1 MGRPQ
6 RLTYVLDTLIAG
18 LLRGNVYALGAVGI
32 SLVFGVMNVVN
43 FAQFSFFGLGAMLA
57 WFFVVD
63 VGMAFWLALPLVLV
77 ICATL
82 GLAINLA
89 VVRPLAKF
97 LPLAAMLSTYA
108 VSQILDNVSQMAFT
122 AQFRVFP
129 KVMPTSNLQ
138 VGNMRFGT
146 SDVVMLAVTAV
157 VMVAMSLFLK
167 YGRVGQAIRA
177 TAQDQ
182 EAALQVGI
190 PVGLVQHV
198 SFVIA
203 SALGGLAG
211 VFIALYVGVAN
222 PTSGLNTGMTAF
234 VAATLGGLGSLVGAV
249 VGGFALG
256 IVEALGIHFVGDT
269 SRQIIV
275 FAILIVVLVV
285 RPGGLLGKVP
295 LISTEP
301 LTGTFLGKGRPLRI
315 PRWVWPSALAV
326 GGVVVPLLAND
337 YVLTTGTQVLIYA
350 IIAAGFTVTAG
361 QSGVIALGQAG
372 PIAIGAYA
380 SALLTLN
387 LHLSFW
393 VALPLAGL
401 AAAVIASVLA
411 SPVWGVK
418 GHYISIVTLGI
429 GTAIVAVIQLALPQG
444 IYGIPVPQ
452 WGGTLL
458 WSARAYYLID
468 LGVLVLT
475 LLVMWR
481 IRRSHLGKVIS
492 SVGSDEVAALA
503 SGVRVRDYKALAF
516 AVSAFFAGIGGS
528 LLAHQYTYIDT
539 TIFTM
544 LMSLLVV
551 TIVIMGGVALPYG
564 AVVGAIVLI
573 GAMELLRFTP
583 ELRIVVYGL
592 VLILVVRFRPGGVLV
607 RNS

>member
-1 MGRPQ
+1 M
-6 RLTYVLDTLIAG
+6 LDTLIAG

-43 FAQFSFFGLGAMLA
+43 FAQFSFFGLGSMLA
-57 WFFVVD
+57 WFFV
-63 VGMAFWLALPLVLV
+63 AQLHLPFWLALPLVLI
-77 ICATL
+77 ICGAL
-82 GLAINLA
+82 GLIINIA

-108 VSQILDNVSQMAFT
+108 VSQILDNASQIAFT

-129 KVMPTSNLQ
+129 QVLPTSNLHI
-138 VGNMRFGT
+138 GTMRFGT
-146 SDVVMLAVTAV
+146 SDVVMLGITAV
-157 VMVAMSLFLK
+157 VMVVMSLFLK
-167 YGRVGQAIRA
+167 YGKIGQAIRA
-177 TAQDQ
+177 TSQDQ
-182 EAALQVGI
+182 EAALQMGI
-190 PVGLVQHV
+190 PVGLIQHV

-211 VFIALYVGVAN
+211 VFISLYVGIAN
-222 PTSGLNTGMTAF
+222 PTSGLAIGLTAF

-249 VGGFALG
+249 VGGFVLG
-256 IVEALGIHFVGDT
+256 ILEAFGIHFFGDT
-269 SRQIIV
+269 AREIIIFV
-275 FAILIVVLVV
+275 ILIVVLIV

-315 PRWVWPSALAV
+315 PRWVWPAAFVV
-326 GGVVVPLLAND
+326 GGVAIPLFAGD

-350 IIAAGFTVTAG
+350 IIAAGFTITAG
-361 QSGVIALGQAG
+361 QAGVLALGQAG
-372 PIAIGAYA
+372 PIAIGAYT
-380 SALLTLN
+380 SALLTLQ
-387 LHLSFW
+387 LHLAFW
-393 VALPLAGL
+393 LALPLAGL
-401 AAAVIASVLA
+401 SGAIIASILS
-411 SPVWGVK
+411 SPIWGVK
-418 GHYISIVTLGI
+418 GHYVSIATLGI
-429 GTAIVAVIQLALPQG
+429 GTAIVAIIQLVLPQG

-452 WGGTLL
+452 IGGVMLSTPV
-458 WSARAYYLID
+458 AYYLID
-468 LGVLVLT
+468 FTVLVIT

-528 LLAHQYTYIDT
+528 LLAHQYTYIDPT
-539 TIFTM
+539 VFTM

-551 TIVIMGGVALPYG
+551 TIVIMGGVGLPYG
-564 AVVGAIVLI
+564 AVVGSIVLI

-583 ELRIVVYGL
+583 ELRIIVYGL

-607 RNS
+607 RST

>member
-1 MGRPQ
+1 
-6 RLTYVLDTLIAG
+6 VVDTLIAG

-57 WFFVVD
+57 WFLVAQE
-63 VGMAFWLALPLVLV
+63 GLPFWLALPIVLAV
-77 ICATL
+77 CAGL
-82 GLAINLA
+82 GLVVNVA

-108 VSQILDNVSQMAFT
+108 VSQILDNASQLTFT

-129 KVMPTSNLQ
+129 QVLPTANLH
-138 VGNMRFGT
+138 VGHMRFGT
-146 SDVVMLAVTAV
+146 SDVVMLGVTAA

-167 YGRVGQAIRA
+167 HGKTGQAIRA

-182 EAALQVGI
+182 EAALQMGI
-190 PVGLVQHV
+190 PVGRVQHV

-222 PTSGLNTGMTAF
+222 LF
-234 VAATLGGLGSLVGAV
+234 
-249 VGGFALG
+249 
-256 IVEALGIHFVGDT
+256 GDT
-269 SRQIIV
+269 ARQIVIFV
-275 FAILIVVLVV
+275 VLIVVLIA

-301 LTGTFLGKGRPLRI
+301 LTGTFLGKGRPLRV
-315 PRWVWPSALAV
+315 PRWVWVAAFVVAGVLVPVLGSA
-326 GGVVVPLLAND
+326 
-337 YVLTTGTQVLIYA
+337 YVLTTGTQVLVYA

-361 QSGVIALGQAG
+361 QAGVLALGQAG
-372 PIAIGAYA
+372 PIAIGAYV
-380 SALLTLN
+380 SAVLTLH
-387 LHLSFW
+387 LHFSFW
-393 VALPLAGL
+393 AALPVSGL
-401 AAAVIASVLA
+401 VAAIVAAVLA
-411 SPVWGVK
+411 SPIWGVK
-418 GHYISIVTLGI
+418 GHYISIATLGVGI
-429 GTAIVAVIQLALPQG
+429 TVVAVIQLAVPQG

-452 WGGTLL
+452 WFGTPLTTPL
-458 WSARAYYLID
+458 AYYLID
-468 LGVLVLT
+468 LGVLAVT

-481 IRRSHLGKVIS
+481 IRSSHLGRVIS

-503 SGVRVRDYKALAF
+503 SGVRARDYKALAF
-516 AVSAFFAGIGGS
+516 AVSAFFAGVGGS

-539 TIFTM
+539 TMFTM

-551 TIVIMGGVALPYG
+551 TIVIMGGVGLPYG
-564 AVVGAIVLI
+564 AVVGSIVLI

-583 ELRIVVYGL
+583 ELRIIVYGL
-592 VLILVVRFRPGGVLV
+592 VLILVVRFRPGGILV
-607 RNS
+607 RAA

>member
-1 MGRPQ
+1 M
-6 RLTYVLDTLIAG
+6 LDTLIAG

-57 WFFVVD
+57 WFFVAEL
-63 VGMAFWLALPLVLV
+63 GWSFWAALPLVV
-77 ICATL
+77 AICAAL
-82 GLAINLA
+82 GLLINVA
-89 VVRPLAKF
+89 VVRPLAKY

-108 VSQILDNVSQMAFT
+108 VSQILDNASQIAFT

-129 KVMPTSNLQ
+129 KVLPTSNFQ

-146 SDVVMLAVTAV
+146 SDVVMLGITAV
-157 VMVAMSLFLK
+157 VMVVMAAFLK
-167 YGRVGQAIRA
+167 YGRTGQAIRA

-182 EAALQVGI
+182 EAALQMGI

-203 SALGGLAG
+203 SGLGGLAG
-211 VFIALYVGVAN
+211 VFIALYVGIAN

-249 VGGFALG
+249 VGGFVLG
-256 IVEALGIHFVGDT
+256 ILEAFGIHFFGD
-269 SRQIIV
+269 SAREIIIFV
-275 FAILIVVLVV
+275 ILIGVLIL

-315 PRWVWPSALAV
+315 PRWVWPATLAV
-326 GGVVVPLLAND
+326 GGIVIPLVASD

-361 QSGVIALGQAG
+361 QAGVLALGQAG
-372 PIAIGAYA
+372 PIAIGAYT
-380 SALLTLN
+380 SALLTLQ
-387 LHLSFW
+387 LPVSFW
-393 VALPLAGL
+393 AAVPIAGL
-401 AAAVIASVLA
+401 SAAIISSVLA
-411 SPVWGVK
+411 SPIWGVK
-418 GHYISIVTLGI
+418 GHYISIATLGV
-429 GTAIVAVIQLALPQG
+429 GTVIVAIIRLVEPQG
-444 IYGIPVPQ
+444 IYGIPMPS
-452 WGGTLL
+452 WGDTLL
-458 WSARAYYLID
+458 ATPVAYYLID
-468 LGVLVLT
+468 FAVLVLA

-481 IRRSHLGKVIS
+481 VRHSHLGRVIS

-516 AVSAFFAGIGGS
+516 AVSAFFAGVGGA
-528 LLAHQYTYIDT
+528 LLAHQYTYIDP

-551 TIVIMGGVALPYG
+551 TIVIMGGISLSHG
-564 AVVGAIVLI
+564 AVIGSIVLI

-583 ELRIVVYGL
+583 ELRIIVYGL
-592 VLILVVRFRPGGVLV
+592 VLILVVRFRPGGILV

>member
-1 MGRPQ
+1 M
-6 RLTYVLDTLIAG
+6 LDTLIAG

-57 WFFVVD
+57 WFFISTL
-63 VGMAFWLALPLVLV
+63 GFPFWLALPLVLV
-77 ICATL
+77 ICALL
-82 GLAINLA
+82 GLVINIS
-89 VVRPLAKF
+89 VVRPLAKY

-108 VSQILDNVSQMAFT
+108 VSQILDNLSQIGFT

-129 KVMPTSNLQ
+129 QVLPNSNLHI
-138 VGNMRFGT
+138 GTMRFGT
-146 SDVVMLAVTAV
+146 SDVVMLGTTAF
-157 VMVAMSLFLK
+157 VMIVMSLFLK
-167 YGRVGQAIRA
+167 YGKVGRAIRA
-177 TAQDQ
+177 TSQDQ
-182 EAALQVGI
+182 EAALQMGI
-190 PVGLVQHV
+190 PVGQVQHV

-222 PTSGLNTGMTAF
+222 PASGLNIGLTAF

-249 VGGFALG
+249 IGGFVLG
-256 IVEALGIHFVGDT
+256 ILEAFGIHFFGDT

-275 FAILIVVLVV
+275 FVILIVVLIV

-315 PRWVWPSALAV
+315 PRWVWPVAFVLL
-326 GGVVVPLLAND
+326 GVIIPLLQND

-361 QSGVIALGQAG
+361 QAGVLALGQAG
-372 PIAIGAYA
+372 PIAIGAYM
-380 SALLTLN
+380 SAVLTLY
-387 LHLSFW
+387 LHFSFW
-393 VALPLAGL
+393 LALPLAGL
-401 AAAVIASVLA
+401 VAAIVASILA
-411 SPVWGVK
+411 SPIWGVK
-418 GHYISIVTLGI
+418 GHYISIATLGLGI
-429 GTAIVAVIQLALPQG
+429 AIVAVIQLVVPQG
-444 IYGIPVPQ
+444 IYNIPVPE
-452 WGGTLL
+452 WFGTALNTPT
-458 WSARAYYLID
+458 AYYLID
-468 LGVLVLT
+468 FGVLVVT
-475 LLVMWR
+475 LVIMWR

-503 SGVRVRDYKALAF
+503 SGVRGRNYKALAF
-516 AVSAFFAGIGGS
+516 AISAFFAGIGGS
-528 LLAHQYTYIDT
+528 LLAHQYTYIDP

-551 TIVIMGGVALPYG
+551 TIVIMGGVGLPYG
-564 AVVGAIVLI
+564 AVVGAIILI
-573 GAMELLRFTP
+573 GAMEALRFTP
-583 ELRIVVYGL
+583 ELRIIVYGL
-592 VLILVVRFRPGGVLV
+592 VLILVVRFRPGGILV

>member
-1 MGRPQ
+1 M
-6 RLTYVLDTLIAG
+6 LDTLIAG

-57 WFFVVD
+57 WFFVAQE
-63 VGMAFWLALPLVLV
+63 GLPFWLALPVVLA
-77 ICATL
+77 ICAAL
-82 GLAINLA
+82 GFIINIS

-108 VSQILDNVSQMAFT
+108 VSQILDNTSQIAFT

-129 KVMPTSNLQ
+129 QVLPNSNLHI
-138 VGNMRFGT
+138 GNMRFGT
-146 SDVVMLAVTAV
+146 SDLVMLGTTAV
-157 VMVAMSLFLK
+157 VMVVMSLFLK
-167 YGRVGQAIRA
+167 YGKIGRAIRA
-177 TAQDQ
+177 TSQDQ
-182 EAALQVGI
+182 EAALQMGI
-190 PVGLVQHV
+190 PVGQVQHV

-222 PTSGLNTGMTAF
+222 PSSGLNIGLTAF

-249 VGGFALG
+249 IGGFVLG
-256 IVEALGIHFVGDT
+256 ILESFGIHFFGDT
-269 SRQIIV
+269 SRQIIIFV
-275 FAILIVVLVV
+275 ILIVVLIV

-315 PRWVWPSALAV
+315 PRWAWPIAFVVV
-326 GGVVVPLLAND
+326 GIVVPLIGND

-350 IIAAGFTVTAG
+350 VIAAGFTVTAG
-361 QSGVIALGQAG
+361 QAGVLALGQAG
-372 PIAIGAYA
+372 PIAIGAYM
-380 SALLTLN
+380 SAALTLY
-387 LHLSFW
+387 LHFSFW
-393 VALPLAGL
+393 AALPIAGL
-401 AAAVIASVLA
+401 CAAIVASILA
-411 SPVWGVK
+411 SPIWGVK
-418 GHYISIVTLGI
+418 GHYISIATLGLGI
-429 GTAIVAVIQLALPQG
+429 AIVAVIQLVVPQG
-444 IYGIPVPQ
+444 IYNIPVPH
-452 WGGTLL
+452 WFGTAL
-458 WSARAYYLID
+458 STPTAYYLID
-468 LGVLVLT
+468 FGVLVIT

-503 SGVRVRDYKALAF
+503 SGVRGRNYKALAF
-516 AVSAFFAGIGGS
+516 AISAFFAGIGGS
-528 LLAHQYTYIDT
+528 LLAHQYTYIDP

-551 TIVIMGGVALPYG
+551 TIVIMGGVGLPYG
-564 AVVGAIVLI
+564 AVIGSIILI

-583 ELRIVVYGL
+583 ELRIIVYGL
-592 VLILVVRFRPGGVLV
+592 VLILVVRFRPGGILV

>member
-1 MGRPQ
+1 MF
-6 RLTYVLDTLIAG
+6 DTLIAG

-57 WFFVVD
+57 WFFVAEL
-63 VGMAFWLALPLVLV
+63 GWSFWAALPLVV
-77 ICATL
+77 MICGAL
-82 GLAINLA
+82 GLLINVA

-108 VSQILDNVSQMAFT
+108 VSQILDNASQIAFT

-129 KVMPTSNLQ
+129 KVLPTSNFQ

-146 SDVVMLAVTAV
+146 SDLVMLGFTAV
-157 VMVAMSLFLK
+157 VMVVMALFLR
-167 YGRVGQAIRA
+167 YGKIGQAIRA
-177 TAQDQ
+177 TAHDQ
-182 EAALQVGI
+182 EAALQMGI

-203 SALGGLAG
+203 SALGGVAG

-249 VGGFALG
+249 LGGFLLG
-256 IVEALGIHFVGDT
+256 ILEAFGIHFFGD
-269 SRQIIV
+269 SAREIIIFV
-275 FAILIVVLVV
+275 ILIAVLIL

-295 LISTEP
+295 LISSEP
-301 LTGTFLGKGRPLRI
+301 LTGTFLGKGRPFRV
-315 PRWVWPSALAV
+315 PRWVWPAALVVA
-326 GGVVVPLLAND
+326 GVVVPLVASD

-350 IIAAGFTVTAG
+350 VIAAGFTVTAG
-361 QSGVIALGQAG
+361 QAGVLALGQAG
-372 PIAIGAYA
+372 PIAIGAYT
-380 SALLTLN
+380 SALLTLY
-387 LHLSFW
+387 LPVSFW
-393 VALPLAGL
+393 AAVPLAGL
-401 AAAVIASVLA
+401 TAAVIASVLA

-418 GHYISIVTLGI
+418 GHYISIATLGI
-429 GTAIVAVIQLALPQG
+429 GTVIVAIIRLVLPQG
-444 IYGIPVPQ
+444 IYGIPMPS
-452 WGGTLL
+452 WGDVLL
-458 WSARAYYLID
+458 ATPVAYYLID
-468 LGVLVLT
+468 FAVLVLA

-481 IRRSHLGKVIS
+481 IRHSHLGRVIS

-516 AVSAFFAGIGGS
+516 AVSAFFAGVGGA
-528 LLAHQYTYIDT
+528 LLAHQYTYIDP

-551 TIVIMGGVALPYG
+551 TIVIMGGVSLSHG
-564 AVVGAIVLI
+564 AVLGSIILI

-583 ELRIVVYGL
+583 ELRIIVYGL
-592 VLILVVRFRPGGVLV
+592 VLILVVRFRPGGILV
-607 RNS
+607 RNA

>member
-1 MGRPQ
+1 M
-6 RLTYVLDTLIAG
+6 VDTLIAG

-32 SLVFGVMNVVN
+32 SLVFGVMNVIN

-57 WFFVVD
+57 WFFVAQL
-63 VGMAFWLALPLVLV
+63 GLSFGIALPLVIV
-77 ICATL
+77 ICAGL
-82 GLAINLA
+82 GLLINLI
-89 VVRPLAKF
+89 VVRPLAQF

-108 VSQILDNVSQMAFT
+108 VSQILDNASQIAFT

-129 KVMPTSNLQ
+129 QVLPTSNLHL
-138 VGNMRFGT
+138 GTMRFGT
-146 SDVVMLAVTAV
+146 SDLVMLAVTAV
-157 VMVAMSLFLK
+157 VMVAISAFLK
-167 YGRVGQAIRA
+167 YGKVGQAIRA

-182 EAALQVGI
+182 EAALQMGI

-198 SFVIA
+198 AFVIA

-234 VAATLGGLGSLVGAV
+234 VAATLGGLGSLLGAV

-256 IVEALGIHFVGDT
+256 ILEAFGIHFFGD
-269 SRQIIV
+269 SAREIIT
-275 FAILIVVLVV
+275 FAILIVVLIV

-301 LTGTFLGKGRPLRI
+301 LTGTFLGKGRPLQL
-315 PRWVWPSALAV
+315 PRWVWPAALVV
-326 GGVVVPLLAND
+326 GGLVIPLVAGD

-361 QSGVIALGQAG
+361 QAGVMALGQAG

-380 SALLTLN
+380 SALLTL
-387 LHLSFW
+387 HTPVSFW
-393 VALPLAGL
+393 VAVPLAGL
-401 AAAVIASVLA
+401 VAAIISSILA

-418 GHYISIVTLGI
+418 GHYISIATLGV
-429 GTAIVAVIQLALPQG
+429 GTVIVAVIRLAVPQG
-444 IYGIPVPQ
+444 IYGIPMPS
-452 WGGTLL
+452 WGGTPL
-458 WSARAYYLID
+458 ATPRAYYLID
-468 LGVLVLT
+468 FAVLVLT

-492 SVGSDEVAALA
+492 SVGADDVAALA

-516 AVSAFFAGIGGS
+516 AVSAFFAGVGGS
-528 LLAHQYTYIDT
+528 LLAHQYTYIDP

-551 TIVIMGGVALPYG
+551 TIVIMGGVSLPYG

-583 ELRIVVYGL
+583 ELRIIVYGL
-592 VLILVVRFRPGGVLV
+592 VLILVVRFRPGGILV

>member
-1 MGRPQ
+1 M
-6 RLTYVLDTLIAG
+6 LDTLIAG

-57 WFFVVD
+57 WFFVVHQ
-63 VGMAFWLALPLVLV
+63 GMPFWLALPLVLLV
-77 ICATL
+77 CAAL
-82 GLAINLA
+82 GLVINLA

-108 VSQILDNVSQMAFT
+108 VSQILDNASQMAFT

-129 KVMPTSNLQ
+129 QVMPTSNLH

-146 SDVVMLAVTAV
+146 SDLVMLGTTAV

-167 YGRVGQAIRA
+167 YGKIGQAIRA

-182 EAALQVGI
+182 EAALQMGI

-222 PTSGLNTGMTAF
+222 PSSGLNTGLIAF
-234 VAATLGGLGSLVGAV
+234 VAATLGGLGSLLGAV
-249 VGGFALG
+249 VGGFVLG
-256 IVEALGIHFVGDT
+256 LLEAYGIHFFGDT

-275 FAILIVVLVV
+275 FAILIVVLIV

-315 PRWVWPSALAV
+315 PRWVWPVAF
-326 GGVVVPLLAND
+326 VVVGIVIPLVGSA

-361 QSGVIALGQAG
+361 QAGVLALGEAG
-372 PIAIGAYA
+372 PIAIGAYT
-380 SALLTLN
+380 SALLTMH
-387 LHLSFW
+387 LHFSFW
-393 VALPLAGL
+393 VALPVAGL
-401 AAAVIASVLA
+401 AAAVVASVLA
-411 SPVWGVK
+411 SPIWGVK
-418 GHYISIVTLGI
+418 GHYISIATLGLGI
-429 GTAIVAVIQLALPQG
+429 AIVAVIQLVVPQG
-444 IYGIPVPQ
+444 IYNIPVPQ
-452 WGGTLL
+452 WFGTALSTPL
-458 WSARAYYLID
+458 AYYLID
-468 LGVLVLT
+468 VGVLVVTLFLT
-475 LLVMWR
+475 WR

-503 SGVRVRDYKALAF
+503 SGVRARDYKALAF
-516 AVSAFFAGIGGS
+516 AISAFFAGVGGS
-528 LLAHQYTYIDT
+528 LLAHQYTYIDP

-551 TIVIMGGVALPYG
+551 TIVIMGGVSLPYG
-564 AVVGAIVLI
+564 AVVGSVILI

-583 ELRIVVYGL
+583 ELRIIVYGL
-592 VLILVVRFRPGGVLV
+592 VLILVVRFRPGGILV

>member
-1 MGRPQ
+1 M
-6 RLTYVLDTLIAG
+6 LDTLIAG

-57 WFFVVD
+57 WFFVVPLHQP
-63 VGMAFWLALPLVLV
+63 FWIALPLVLA
-77 ICATL
+77 ICALL
-82 GLAINLA
+82 GLVINVA
-89 VVRPLAKF
+89 VVRPLAKY

-108 VSQILDNVSQMAFT
+108 VAQILDNGSQLAFS
-122 AQFRVFP
+122 AQFRSFP
-129 KVMPTSNLQ
+129 QVLPTSNLHI
-138 VGNMRFGT
+138 GNMRFGT
-146 SDVVMLAVTAV
+146 SDLVMLGVTAA

-167 YGRVGQAIRA
+167 YGRTGRAIRA

-182 EAALQVGI
+182 EAALQMGI
-190 PVGLVQHV
+190 PVGSVQNL

-203 SALGGLAG
+203 SGLGGLAG
-211 VFIALYVGVAN
+211 IFFSLYIGVVN
-222 PTSGLNTGMTAF
+222 PVSGLNIGMTAF
-234 VAATLGGLGSLVGAV
+234 VAAALGGLGSLVGAV
-249 VGGFALG
+249 VGGFMLG
-256 IVEALGIHFVGDT
+256 ILEAFGIYWLGDAA
-269 SRQIIV
+269 RQIIV
-275 FAILIVVLVV
+275 FVVLLVVLIV

-315 PRWVWPSALAV
+315 PRWVWIAAFVVLGVLVPVLA
-326 GGVVVPLLAND
+326 D
-337 YVLTTGTQVLIYA
+337 TYVLTTGTQVLIYA

-361 QSGVIALGQAG
+361 QAGVLALGQAG
-372 PIAIGAYA
+372 PIAIGAYL
-380 SALLTLN
+380 SALLSVH

-393 VALPLAGL
+393 VALPIAGIG
-401 AAAVIASVLA
+401 AAVIASILA
-411 SPVWGVK
+411 SPIWGVK
-418 GHYISIVTLGI
+418 GHYISIATLGLGI
-429 GTAIVAVIQLALPQG
+429 AIVAVIQLVVPQG
-444 IYGIPVPQ
+444 VYGIPVPQ
-452 WGGTLL
+452 IAGVDLNTPL
-458 WSARAYYLID
+458 AYYLID
-468 LGVLVLT
+468 FVVLVLT

-481 IRRSHLGKVIS
+481 IRRSHLGIVIS

-516 AVSAFFAGIGGS
+516 AISAFFAGIGGS

-539 TIFTM
+539 TMFTM

-551 TIVIMGGVALPYG
+551 TIVILGGVGLPYG
-564 AVVGAIVLI
+564 AVVGSIVLI

-583 ELRIVVYGL
+583 EWRIIVYGL

>member
-1 MGRPQ
+1 M
-6 RLTYVLDTLIAG
+6 LDTLIAG

-57 WFFVVD
+57 WFFVAEL
-63 VGMAFWLALPLVLV
+63 GWSFWAALPLVV
-77 ICATL
+77 AICAAL
-82 GLAINLA
+82 GLLINVA
-89 VVRPLAKF
+89 VVRPLAKY

-108 VSQILDNVSQMAFT
+108 VSQILDNASQIAFT

-129 KVMPTSNLQ
+129 KVLPTSNFQ

-146 SDVVMLAVTAV
+146 SDVVMLGITAV
-157 VMVAMSLFLK
+157 VMVVMAAFLK
-167 YGRVGQAIRA
+167 YGRTGQAIRA

-182 EAALQVGI
+182 EAALQMGI

-203 SALGGLAG
+203 SGLGGLAG
-211 VFIALYVGVAN
+211 VFIALYVGIAN

-249 VGGFALG
+249 VGGFVLG
-256 IVEALGIHFVGDT
+256 ILEAFGIHFFGD
-269 SRQIIV
+269 SAREIIIFV
-275 FAILIVVLVV
+275 ILIGVLIL

-315 PRWVWPSALAV
+315 PRWVWPAAFAV
-326 GGVVVPLLAND
+326 GGIVIPLVASD

-361 QSGVIALGQAG
+361 QAGVLALGQAG
-372 PIAIGAYA
+372 PIAIGAYT
-380 SALLTLN
+380 SALLTLQ
-387 LHLSFW
+387 LPVSFW
-393 VALPLAGL
+393 AAVPIAGL
-401 AAAVIASVLA
+401 SAAIISSVLA
-411 SPVWGVK
+411 SPIWGVK
-418 GHYISIVTLGI
+418 GHYISIATLGV
-429 GTAIVAVIQLALPQG
+429 GTVIVAIIRLVEPQG
-444 IYGIPVPQ
+444 IYGIPMPS
-452 WGGTLL
+452 WGDTLL
-458 WSARAYYLID
+458 ATPVAYYLID
-468 LGVLVLT
+468 FAVLVLA

-481 IRRSHLGKVIS
+481 VRHSHLGRVIS

-516 AVSAFFAGIGGS
+516 AVSAFFAGVGGA
-528 LLAHQYTYIDT
+528 LLAHQYTYIDP

-551 TIVIMGGVALPYG
+551 TIVIMGGISLSHG
-564 AVVGAIVLI
+564 AVIGSIVLI

-583 ELRIVVYGL
+583 ELRIIVYGL
-592 VLILVVRFRPGGVLV
+592 VLILVVRFRPGGILV